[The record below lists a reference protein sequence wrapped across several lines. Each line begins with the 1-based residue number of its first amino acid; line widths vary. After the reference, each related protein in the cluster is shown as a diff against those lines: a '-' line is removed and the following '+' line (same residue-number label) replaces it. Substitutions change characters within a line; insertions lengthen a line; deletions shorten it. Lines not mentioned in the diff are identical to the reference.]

1 MQVVG
6 HRGAAGEAP
15 ENTIAGFRHAIDRGV
30 RYLEF
35 DLRLSSDKE
44 IVITHDATIDRTC
57 YGTGEVDSFSAKQL
71 EKLDGRKDGP
81 LWPSKKDTGIVSLRK
96 VLAKTPEIKHYQFE
110 VKAAPTSVLEQIVK
124 QLSVMF
130 PTKKSAKKVV
140 VTSFDTQMHK
150 LMKIHAPHITLG
162 LVSEMQGCLAQAQ
175 ELECAYLIIG
185 SKICTPSLV
194 SRAHK
199 QNMQVSV
206 WTVNELAT
214 IKKLH
219 AMGVDSIVTDYP
231 SMAIPYVGALQREE

>member
-1 MQVVG
+1 MQVIG

-57 YGTGEVDSFSAKQL
+57 YGSGKVDSFSLQQL
-71 EKLDGRKDGP
+71 EKLDGRNDGP
-81 LWPSKKDTGIVSLRK
+81 PWPSKKDTGIVSLRK
-96 VLAKTPEIKHYQFE
+96 VLAKTPEIKLYQFE
-110 VKAAPTSVLEQIVK
+110 VKAGPESVLEEIAK
-124 QLSVMF
+124 QLSIMF
-130 PTKKSAKKVV
+130 PTKKSAKKIVI
-140 VTSFDTQMHK
+140 TSFDTHMHK
-150 LMKIHAPHITLG
+150 LMKIHAPYIALG

-175 ELECAYLIIG
+175 QLECDYLIIG
-185 SKICTPSLV
+185 SKICTSSLV

-199 QNMQVSV
+199 QNMHVSV
-206 WTVNELAT
+206 WTVNDIAAIDRLN
-214 IKKLH
+214 

-231 SMAIPYVGALQREE
+231 SMAIPYVGSLQR